1 MSMSADRGNPWVA
14 VRPGDDIGSLA
25 RRVAAAHQTFVDSA
39 DAAGVRAVVRDSWLR
54 SRRVGVDPNT
64 RAEVPLL
71 TGVDLERYRSAH
83 PMALIRPV
91 INKLLVEDL
100 VDSGLLVAIT
110 DQQGRLLWVDGD
122 TSAKHRA
129 DAMNFSEGADWSEA
143 SAGTNAP
150 GTALA
155 LDHSVQIFEAEH
167 FSRAVHE
174 WSCSAAPVHDPYTGR
189 ILGAI
194 DITGGPRVA
203 VPEVLSLIRA
213 TVATVESE
221 LRFHLLE
228 RPHLFDTGTPRVELL
243 CKSTPT
249 IVRDGQPAPLQ
260 RRHAEILLLLGEH
273 PEGLTADALAVLL
286 DESDLDAVTIRAEV
300 SRLRKVYGSD
310 AISSRPYRLT
320 GEMNSDVRDLRDALD
335 RGDLSSAPSTSTAAR
350 CCRRPTPPASCGCV
364 SDLRER
370 MRAALLRDRRSE
382 AARAMGPDPGGAR
395 RHRRVGG
402 VPVDAGSEVVGI
414 RPGDRTYPGAG
425 SRAWALTVAAAPR
438 LALLPAC
445 ATQGSPHDRFRT

>member
-1 MSMSADRGNPWVA
+1 MSMPAERGNPWVA

-25 RRVAAAHQTFVDSA
+25 RKVAAAHQAFVDSA
-39 DAAGVRAVVRDSWLR
+39 DAPGVRAVVRDSWLR
-54 SRRVGVDPNT
+54 SRHVGVDPNT
-64 RAEVPLL
+64 RAEVPIL

-110 DQQGRLLWVDGD
+110 DQQGRLLWVEGD
-122 TSAKHRA
+122 RSAKDRA
-129 DAMNFSEGADWSEA
+129 GAMNFSEGVDWSEA
-143 SAGTNAP
+143 TAGTNAP

-174 WSCSAAPVHDPYTGR
+174 WSCSAAPVHDPNTGR

-228 RPHLFDTGTPRVELL
+228 RPHLFDSGTPRVELL
-243 CKSTPT
+243 CKATPT
-249 IVRDGQPAPLQ
+249 IVRDGQPIPLQ

-320 GEMNSDVRDLRDALD
+320 GEVNSDVRDLRDALD
-335 RGDLSSAPSTSTAAR
+335 RGDVERAINLYRGPVL
-350 CCRRPTPPASCGCV
+350 PASDAPGV
-364 SDLRER
+364 VRVRSDLRER
-370 MRAALLRDRRSE
+370 MRAALLRGGDPKLLARWIQTPEGRDDTDVWAVYRSALDPKSSVFAQATARIRLLDRELGR
-382 AARAMGPDPGGAR
+382 
-395 RHRRVGG
+395 
-402 VPVDAGSEVVGI
+402 
-414 RPGDRTYPGAG
+414 
-425 SRAWALTVAAAPR
+425 
-438 LALLPAC
+438 
-445 ATQGSPHDRFRT
+445 